1 MSPCHCVKFP
11 CGSRRTSREKQ
22 ATDRMAAGLR
32 RKPKPPAF
40 TVSALWVHRGKLSE
54 TTDRPIC
61 CVLTGGNR
69 SGTRAV
75 AGFQPLRVSPEPEPP
90 AFTGSALLQGA
101 NTPGFVSTYIAQV
114 LDSQRKATRHKGMS
128 GDVVVLNTHG
138 RRRKNAALP
147 SGSPSGNAH
156 GIHPAHAKGS
166 IPSPLS
172 HLASQMPANPHGC
185 WVFAGFL
192 IRLCPLA
199 ALPCPPAAPV
209 WPPPRYPG
217 CLSLFYISP
226 PHARVPIAR
235 VLCIRN
241 ASAFRTQCQPITNNQ

>member
-1 MSPCHCVKFP
+1 MTRCTGNVRAFPCLRWFPSADRPLTLGPFALPTASLDADPCRGIGVQLSPLAGRCVLGSCNSVRSLRPQLYMSPCHCVKFP

-40 TVSALWVHRGKLSE
+40 TVSALWVHGGKLSE

-69 SGTRAV
+69 SGTRTV

-90 AFTGSALLQGA
+90 ASTGSALLQGA

-138 RRRKNAALP
+138 RRRKTRP
-147 SGSPSGNAH
+147 
-156 GIHPAHAKGS
+156 
-166 IPSPLS
+166 
-172 HLASQMPANPHGC
+172 
-185 WVFAGFL
+185 F
-192 IRLCPLA
+192 PLA
-199 ALPCPPAAPV
+199 AHQATPTASIQPM
-209 WPPPRYPG
+209 PRG
-217 CLSLFYISP
+217 RSP
-226 PHARVPIAR
+226 RRCHI
-235 VLCIRN
+235 
-241 ASAFRTQCQPITNNQ
+241 